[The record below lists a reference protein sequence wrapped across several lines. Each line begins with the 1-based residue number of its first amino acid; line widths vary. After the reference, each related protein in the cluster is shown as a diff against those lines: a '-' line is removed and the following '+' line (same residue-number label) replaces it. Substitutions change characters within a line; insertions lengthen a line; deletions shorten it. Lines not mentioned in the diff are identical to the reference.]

1 MKGIGKTN
9 NIEICIWK
17 IIVAILS
24 TIGVYATLV
33 ISAIN
38 KSSADLSGIFRAI
51 AGISAVFSLQISSSC
66 RNPKEIDKTNLQNK
80 KKFITLLILYLALNI
95 VSIVLFFVLD
105 IASSAY
111 SPFVLAG
118 TLLTN
123 TINFY
128 ALSTTLLEA
137 KATEESS
144 SNSHVKNKYTIMSL
158 VGVIITFC
166 ALAVSITLMLMSK

>member
-1 MKGIGKTN
+1 MI
-9 NIEICIWK
+9 
-17 IIVAILS
+17 
-24 TIGVYATLV
+24 
-33 ISAIN
+33 
-38 KSSADLSGIFRAI
+38 
-51 AGISAVFSLQISSSC
+51 
-66 RNPKEIDKTNLQNK
+66 
-80 KKFITLLILYLALNI
+80 
-95 VSIVLFFVLD
+95 D